1 VILAFEVANPKYEEA
16 ADADKAAAVVEPLP
30 ACFQNL
36 LEKKILVNAKRD
48 ELAKMKTYI
57 EKERCVT
64 TADAKQAFIKN
75 QHVVFLFTDQQVC
88 PRRLAAPSSGLPCLC
103 MPLTLSPEGYPCALA
118 PLRPC
123 TLART
128 RPHPPIGDTRLLRRS

>member
-1 VILAFEVANPKYEEA
+1 MILAFEVANPKYEEA

-57 EKERCVT
+57 EKDRCVW
-64 TADAKQAFIKN
+64 AG
-75 QHVVFLFTDQQVC
+75 LWS
-88 PRRLAAPSSGLPCLC
+88 RSLGGRLLASGRSPPCLWAVASLPSVAFF
-103 MPLTLSPEGYPCALA
+103 PLALVWPPSP
-118 PLRPC
+118 
-123 TLART
+123 
-128 RPHPPIGDTRLLRRS
+128 PPPTC

>member
-1 VILAFEVANPKYEEA
+1 MILAFEVANPKYEEA

-57 EKERCVT
+57 EKDRCVR
-64 TADAKQAFIKN
+64 AGRS
-75 QHVVFLFTDQQVC
+75 
-88 PRRLAAPSSGLPCLC
+88 PPCLWAVASLPSVAFF
-103 MPLTLSPEGYPCALA
+103 PLALVWPPSPP
-118 PLRPC
+118 
-123 TLART
+123 
-128 RPHPPIGDTRLLRRS
+128 PHAC